1 MLLVSA
7 SRPRFYGVGSLS
19 DQFKNSSMKRIIV
32 LFSLLLV
39 IAGSKAQQHIVSL
52 NGSISELLCALG
64 LEQQIVGVDV
74 TSTYPASLQAK
85 PKVGHNR
92 NINAEGVLSLQ
103 PTLVLGLDNQLNPSL
118 VEQLK
123 AAKVRTLVFKQELS
137 IGGVR
142 DLLQEVARATG
153 TESKVA
159 DVQRQF
165 DKQLSAVPVKKTNK
179 KVLFIYARG
188 VGTLMV
194 GGTGTPVDKLIQ
206 LAGGQNAVKEFAD
219 FRPLTAEALV
229 AADPDILLLFDSGLK
244 SVGGMDGLLKI
255 PGIAQTRAGQQ
266 GKVVTMDGEL
276 LSGFGLRLPQAI
288 AELNKKIGE

>member
-1 MLLVSA
+1 
-7 SRPRFYGVGSLS
+7 
-19 DQFKNSSMKRIIV
+19 MKRIIF

-39 IAGSKAQQHIVSL
+39 ITGSRAQQRIVSL

-64 LEQQIVGVDV
+64 LEQQIAGVDV
-74 TSTYPASLQAK
+74 TSTYPASLNVK

-103 PTLVLGLDNQLNPSL
+103 PTLILGLDNQLDPSL
-118 VEQLK
+118 TEQLK
-123 AAKVRTLVFKQELS
+123 AAKVRTLIFKQDLS
-137 IGGVR
+137 VGGVR
-142 DLLQEVARATG
+142 NLLQEVARATG
-153 TESKVA
+153 TESKAA

-165 DKQLSAVPVKKTNK
+165 DQQLSAVSVKKTNK

-188 VGTLMV
+188 AGTLMV
-194 GGTGTPVDKLIQ
+194 GGTGTAVDKLIQ

-229 AADPDILLLFDSGLK
+229 AADPDVLLLFDSGLK

-288 AELNKKIGE
+288 GELNKKIGE